1 MLQTSP
7 TELTSYSQWELNKE
21 QELNVLVNTTI
32 ENNTFA
38 QQLKFKVNVS
48 MNLILSLSAI

>member
-1 MLQTSP
+1 MLST
-7 TELTSYSQWELNKE
+7 TIMCFDDVTLNKE